1 MLMLICTVLV
11 VVITTAVL
19 LLLTSGR
26 KAEMVTVDESNEED
40 RGEVSEKLDKKVEKI
55 DEWFDKKI
63 SDNPGT

>member
-11 VVITTAVL
+11 VFITTAVL
-19 LLLTSGR
+19 LLITSGR